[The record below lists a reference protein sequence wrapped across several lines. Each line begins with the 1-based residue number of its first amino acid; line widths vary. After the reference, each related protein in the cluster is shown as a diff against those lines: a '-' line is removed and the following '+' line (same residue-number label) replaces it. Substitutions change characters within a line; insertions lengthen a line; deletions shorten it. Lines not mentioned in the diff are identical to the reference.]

1 MKRLQNRPLLF
12 VLLLSLTIV
21 GLVLHE
27 TGNTQAVENLIL
39 RPVTSVQDNLSN
51 LANDFSDLFQT
62 FRDVQELRRRNE
74 ELQSLADSM
83 MIENVRLKELESE
96 NETLRQLLQFT
107 QANPTHSYKAAEVV
121 GHVIGQDPSNL
132 LFCIIIDV
140 GTGDGVTK
148 GMPVVTDRG
157 LVGRIVEV
165 SSRSSKVLLITDVSS
180 SVNAIIQS
188 SRATGIVEGKA
199 DGGLVM
205 KYIPQPVT
213 VNVGDVI
220 LTSGLG
226 ATFPKRLVIGQ
237 VTAVHKRD
245 IAMFQQAEIKPT
257 VDFDRLEVVL
267 VITHFE
273 PIEMAQ

>member
-12 VLLLSLTIV
+12 ILLLLAIA

-27 TGNTQAVENLIL
+27 TDNTQAVENLIL
-39 RPVTSVQDNLSN
+39 GPVTPLQSQLSSLAQDL
-51 LANDFSDLFQT
+51 SDLVQT
-62 FRDVQELRRRNE
+62 FRDLRELRRRNE
-74 ELQSLADSM
+74 ELQSLADGL
-83 MIENVRLKELESE
+83 MIENVRLKEMESE

-107 QANPTHSYKAAEVV
+107 QANPTHSYRAAEVV
-121 GHVIGQDPSNL
+121 GHVVGQDPSNL
-132 LFCIIIDV
+132 LRYIILDV
-140 GTGDGVTK
+140 GTGDGVAK
-148 GMPVVTDRG
+148 GMPAVTDRG

-165 SSRSSKVLLITDVSS
+165 SSRSSKALLITDVSS

-188 SRATGIVEGKA
+188 SRATGILEGKA

-205 KYIPQPVT
+205 KYIPQTVT
-213 VNVGDVI
+213 VNIGDII

-245 IAMFQQAEIKPT
+245 IELFQQAEIKPT
-257 VDFDRLEVVL
+257 VDFDRLEIVL
-267 VITHFE
+267 IITNFE

>member
-1 MKRLQNRPLLF
+1 MKRLQKRPLLF
-12 VLLLSLTIV
+12 VLLSLTIV

-39 RPVTSVQDNLSN
+39 RPVTPVQNHLSG
-51 LANDFSDLFQT
+51 LANDFSDLVQT
-62 FRDVQELRRRNE
+62 FRDLRELRRRNE
-74 ELQSLADSM
+74 ELQRLADRL

-107 QANPTHSYKAAEVV
+107 QANPTYSYRAAEVV

-132 LFCIIIDV
+132 LRYIIIDV
-140 GTGDGVTK
+140 GTSDGVTQ
-148 GMPVVTDRG
+148 GMPIVTDRG

-188 SRATGIVEGKA
+188 SRATGILAGKA

-205 KYIPQPVT
+205 KYIPQTVT
-213 VNVGDVI
+213 VNIGDII

-245 IAMFQQAEIKPT
+245 IELFQQAEIKPT
-257 VDFDRLEVVL
+257 VDFDQLEIVL
-267 VITHFE
+267 IITNFE

>member
-12 VLLLSLTIV
+12 ILLLLAIA

-39 RPVTSVQDNLSN
+39 GPVTPFQSHLSA
-51 LANDFSDLFQT
+51 LTKDFSDLVQT
-62 FRDVQELRRRNE
+62 FRDLRELRRRNE
-74 ELQSLADSM
+74 ELQSLADSL
-83 MIENVRLKELESE
+83 MIENVRLEELESE

-107 QANPTHSYKAAEVV
+107 QANPTHSYRAAEVV
-121 GHVIGQDPSNL
+121 GHVVGQDPSNL
-132 LFCIIIDV
+132 LRYIIIDV
-140 GTGDGVTK
+140 GTGDGIAK

-165 SSRSSKVLLITDVSS
+165 SSRSSKALLITDASS

-188 SRATGIVEGKA
+188 SRATGVVEGKA

-205 KYIPQPVT
+205 KYIPQQVT
-213 VNVGDVI
+213 VNVGDII

-245 IAMFQQAEIKPT
+245 IEMFQQAEIKPT
-257 VDFDRLEVVL
+257 VDFERLEIVL
-267 VITHFE
+267 VITNFE
-273 PIEMAQ
+273 PIEMTQ

>member
-1 MKRLQNRPLLF
+1 MKRLQNRSLLF
-12 VLLLSLTIV
+12 VLLFLSII

-39 RPVTSVQDNLSN
+39 KPVTPVQDHLSS
-51 LANDFSDLFQT
+51 LTNDFSDLVQI
-62 FRDVQELRRRNE
+62 FRDVKELRRRNE
-74 ELQSLADSM
+74 ELQSLADSL

-96 NETLRQLLQFT
+96 NEALRQLLQFA
-107 QANPTHSYKAAEVV
+107 QANPTYTYKAAEVV

-132 LFCIIIDV
+132 LQFIIVDV
-140 GTGDGVTK
+140 GTDDGVAK

-180 SVNAIIQS
+180 SVNAIVQS
-188 SRATGIVEGKA
+188 SRATGIVQGKSG
-199 DGGLVM
+199 GGLVM

-213 VNVGDVI
+213 VNVGDII

-245 IAMFQQAEIKPT
+245 IELFQQVEIKPT
-257 VDFDRLEVVL
+257 VDFDRLEIVL
-267 VITHFE
+267 VITSFE
-273 PIEMAQ
+273 PVEMAQ

>member
-1 MKRLQNRPLLF
+1 MKRLQNRSLLF
-12 VLLLSLTIV
+12 VLLFLSII

-39 RPVTSVQDNLSN
+39 KPVTPVQDHLSS
-51 LANDFSDLFQT
+51 LTNDFSDLIQI
-62 FRDVQELRRRNE
+62 FRDVKELRRRNE
-74 ELQSLADSM
+74 ELQSLADSL

-96 NETLRQLLQFT
+96 NEALRQLLQFT
-107 QANPTHSYKAAEVV
+107 QANPTYTYKAAEVV

-132 LFCIIIDV
+132 LQFIIVDV
-140 GTGDGVTK
+140 GTDDGVAK

-180 SVNAIIQS
+180 SVNAIVQS
-188 SRATGIVEGKA
+188 SRATGIVQGKSG
-199 DGGLVM
+199 GGLVM

-213 VNVGDVI
+213 VNVGDII

-245 IAMFQQAEIKPT
+245 IELFQQVEIKPT
-257 VDFDRLEVVL
+257 VDFDRLETVL
-267 VITHFE
+267 VVTNFE
-273 PIEMAQ
+273 PIEVVQ

>member
-1 MKRLQNRPLLF
+1 MKRLQNRSLLF
-12 VLLLSLTIV
+12 VLLFLSII

-39 RPVTSVQDNLSN
+39 KPVTPVQDHLSS
-51 LANDFSDLFQT
+51 LTSDFSDLIQI
-62 FRDVQELRRRNE
+62 FRDVKELRRRNE
-74 ELQSLADSM
+74 ELQSLADSL

-96 NETLRQLLQFT
+96 NEALRHLLQFT
-107 QANPTHSYKAAEVV
+107 QANPTYTYKAAEVV

-132 LFCIIIDV
+132 LHFIIIDV
-140 GTGDGVTK
+140 GTDEGVAK

-180 SVNAIIQS
+180 SVNAIVQS
-188 SRATGIVEGKA
+188 SRATGIVEGKSG
-199 DGGLVM
+199 GGLVM

-213 VNVGDVI
+213 VNVGDII

-245 IAMFQQAEIKPT
+245 IELFQQVEIKPT
-257 VDFDRLEVVL
+257 VDFDRLEIVL
-267 VITHFE
+267 VVTNFE
-273 PIEMAQ
+273 PIEVVQ

>member
-1 MKRLQNRPLLF
+1 MKRLQNRPLL
-12 VLLLSLTIV
+12 VGLLLLVIV

-39 RPVTSVQDNLSN
+39 KPVTPVQDHLSS
-51 LANDFSDLFQT
+51 LTNDFSDLIQI
-62 FRDVQELRRRNE
+62 FRDLRELRRRNE
-74 ELQSLADSM
+74 ELQNLADSL

-107 QANPTHSYKAAEVV
+107 QANPTYTFRAAEVV

-132 LFCIIIDV
+132 LRFIIIDV
-140 GTGDGVTK
+140 GTDDGVAK

-165 SSRSSKVLLITDVSS
+165 SSRSSKVLLVTDVSS
-180 SVNAIIQS
+180 SVNAIVQS
-188 SRATGIVEGKA
+188 SRATGIVEGKSG
-199 DGGLVM
+199 GGLVM

-213 VNVGDVI
+213 VNVGDII

-237 VTAVHKRD
+237 VIAIHKRD
-245 IAMFQQAEIKPT
+245 IELFQQVEIKPT
-257 VDFDRLEVVL
+257 VDFDRLEIVL
-267 VITHFE
+267 VITNFE
-273 PIEMAQ
+273 PIEVVQ

>member
-12 VLLLSLTIV
+12 VLLLLTIAA
-21 GLVLHE
+21 LVLHE

-39 RPVTSVQDNLSN
+39 RPVTPVQDNLSG
-51 LANDFSDLFQT
+51 LANDFSNLVQT
-62 FRDVQELRRRNE
+62 FRDIQELRRRNE
-74 ELQSLADSM
+74 ELQSLADSLL
-83 MIENVRLKELESE
+83 IENVHLKELESE

-107 QANPTHSYKAAEVV
+107 QANPTYSYRASEVV
-121 GHVIGQDPSNL
+121 GHVIGQDPSNFL
-132 LFCIIIDV
+132 RYIIIDV

-148 GMPVVTDRG
+148 GMPVITDRG

-165 SSRSSKVLLITDVSS
+165 SSRSSKVLLITDTSS
-180 SVNAIIQS
+180 SVNALIQS

-213 VNVGDVI
+213 VNVGDII

-226 ATFPKRLVIGQ
+226 AAFPKRLVIGQ
-237 VTAVHKRD
+237 VTAIHKQD
-245 IAMFQQAEIKPT
+245 IELFQQAEIKPT
-257 VDFDRLEVVL
+257 VDFDRLEIVL
-267 VITHFE
+267 VLTNFE
-273 PIEMAQ
+273 SIEMAP

>member
-1 MKRLQNRPLLF
+1 MKRLQDRPLLF
-12 VLLLSLTIV
+12 LLLLSLTIV

-27 TGNTQAVENLIL
+27 TGNIQAVENLIL
-39 RPVTSVQDNLSN
+39 KPVTPIQNHLSVLVGDLSE
-51 LANDFSDLFQT
+51 LVQT
-62 FRDVQELRRRNE
+62 FRDLQELRRRNE
-74 ELQSLADSM
+74 ELQSLADSL

-107 QANPTHSYKAAEVV
+107 QANPTYSYKGAEVV
-121 GHVIGQDPSNL
+121 GHIIGQDPSNL
-132 LFCIIIDV
+132 LRSIIIDV
-140 GTGDGVTK
+140 GTDDGVAK

-165 SSRSSKVLLITDVSS
+165 SSKSSKVLLITDVSS
-180 SVNAIIQS
+180 SVNALIQS

-213 VNVGDVI
+213 VNVGDII

-237 VTAVHKRD
+237 VIAVHKRD
-245 IAMFQQAEIKPT
+245 IEMFQQADVKPT

-267 VITHFE
+267 VITNFE

>member
-12 VLLLSLTIV
+12 VFLLLTIAA
-21 GLVLHE
+21 LVLHE

-39 RPVTSVQDNLSN
+39 RPVTPVQDNLSG
-51 LANDFSDLFQT
+51 LANDFSNLVQT
-62 FRDVQELRRRNE
+62 FRDIQELRRRNE
-74 ELQSLADSM
+74 ELQSLADSLL
-83 MIENVRLKELESE
+83 IENVHLKELESE

-107 QANPTHSYKAAEVV
+107 QANPTYSYRAAEVV
-121 GHVIGQDPSNL
+121 GHVIGQDPSNFL
-132 LFCIIIDV
+132 RYIIIDV

-148 GMPVVTDRG
+148 GMPVITDRG

-165 SSRSSKVLLITDVSS
+165 SSRSSKVLLITDTSS
-180 SVNAIIQS
+180 SVNALIQS

-213 VNVGDVI
+213 VNIGDII

-226 ATFPKRLVIGQ
+226 AAFPKRLVIGQ
-237 VTAVHKRD
+237 VTAIHKQD
-245 IAMFQQAEIKPT
+245 IELFQQAEIKPT
-257 VDFDRLEVVL
+257 VDFDRLEIVL
-267 VITHFE
+267 VLTNFE
-273 PIEMAQ
+273 SIEMAP

>member
-1 MKRLQNRPLLF
+1 
-12 VLLLSLTIV
+12 
-21 GLVLHE
+21 
-27 TGNTQAVENLIL
+27 
-39 RPVTSVQDNLSN
+39 
-51 LANDFSDLFQT
+51 
-62 FRDVQELRRRNE
+62 
-74 ELQSLADSM
+74 

-96 NETLRQLLQFT
+96 NEALRQLLQFT
-107 QANPTHSYKAAEVV
+107 QANPTDSYRAAEVV

-132 LFCIIIDV
+132 LRYIIIDV
-140 GTGDGVTK
+140 GTGDGVAK

-165 SSRSSKVLLITDVSS
+165 SSRSSKVLLINDVSS

-205 KYIPQPVT
+205 KYIPQPVE
-213 VNVGDVI
+213 VNVGDII

-245 IAMFQQAEIKPT
+245 IELFQEAEIKPT
-257 VDFDRLEVVL
+257 VDFDRVEIVL
-267 VITHFE
+267 VLTSFE
-273 PIEMAQ
+273 PIEMAP

>member
-1 MKRLQNRPLLF
+1 MKRLQNRSLLF

-39 RPVTSVQDNLSN
+39 GPVTPVQDHLSRLSN
-51 LANDFSDLFQT
+51 DFRDLVQT
-62 FRDVQELRRRNE
+62 FRDLQELRRRNE
-74 ELQSLADSM
+74 ELQSLADSL

-107 QANPTHSYKAAEVV
+107 QANPTYSYRAAEVV

-132 LFCIIIDV
+132 LRYIIIDI
-140 GTGDGVTK
+140 GTNNEATK

-165 SSRSSKVLLITDVSS
+165 SPRSSKVLLITDVSS

-205 KYIPQPVT
+205 KYIPPPVT
-213 VNVGDVI
+213 IDIGDII

-237 VTAVHKRD
+237 VTAVHKQD
-245 IAMFQQAEIKPT
+245 IEMFQQAEIKPT
-257 VDFDRLEVVL
+257 VDFDRLEIVL
-267 VITHFE
+267 VITNFE
-273 PIEMAQ
+273 PTEMAQ

>member
-1 MKRLQNRPLLF
+1 MKRLQKRPLLF
-12 VLLLSLTIV
+12 VLLSLTIV

-39 RPVTSVQDNLSN
+39 RPVTPVQNHLSGLARDFGNLV
-51 LANDFSDLFQT
+51 QT
-62 FRDVQELRRRNE
+62 FRDLRELRRRNE
-74 ELQSLADSM
+74 ELQSLADSL
-83 MIENVRLKELESE
+83 MIENVHLKELESE
-96 NETLRQLLQFT
+96 NENLRQLLQFT
-107 QANPTHSYKAAEVV
+107 EANPTYSYRAAEIV

-132 LFCIIIDV
+132 LRYIIIDM
-140 GTGDGVTK
+140 GTSAGVTQ

-188 SRATGIVEGKA
+188 SRATGILEGKA

-205 KYIPQPVT
+205 KYIPQTVT
-213 VNVGDVI
+213 VNVGDII

-245 IAMFQQAEIKPT
+245 IELFQQAEIKPT
-257 VDFDRLEVVL
+257 VDFDQLEIVL
-267 VITHFE
+267 IITNFE

>member
-12 VLLLSLTIV
+12 VLLLLTRAA
-21 GLVLHE
+21 LVLHE

-39 RPVTSVQDNLSN
+39 RPVTPVQDNLSG
-51 LANDFSDLFQT
+51 LANDLSNLVQT
-62 FRDVQELRRRNE
+62 FRDVQKLRRRNE
-74 ELQSLADSM
+74 ELQSLADSLL
-83 MIENVRLKELESE
+83 IENVHLKELESE

-107 QANPTHSYKAAEVV
+107 QANPTYSYRAAEVV

-132 LFCIIIDV
+132 LRYIIIDV

-148 GMPVVTDRG
+148 GMPVITNRG

-165 SSRSSKVLLITDVSS
+165 SSRSSKVLLITDASS
-180 SVNAIIQS
+180 SVNALIQS
-188 SRATGIVEGKA
+188 SRATGIVEGKV

-213 VNVGDVI
+213 VNVGDII

-237 VTAVHKRD
+237 VTAIHKQD
-245 IAMFQQAEIKPT
+245 IELFQQAEIKPT
-257 VDFDRLEVVL
+257 VDFDRLEIVL
-267 VITHFE
+267 VLTNFE
-273 PIEMAQ
+273 SIEMAP

>member
-12 VLLLSLTIV
+12 VFLLSLTIV

-39 RPVTSVQDNLSN
+39 GPVTPVQDHLSS
-51 LANDFSDLFQT
+51 LTNDFSDLIQT
-62 FRDVQELRRRNE
+62 FRDVRELRRRNE
-74 ELQSLADSM
+74 ELQSLADSLM
-83 MIENVRLKELESE
+83 VENVRLKELESE

-107 QANPTHSYKAAEVV
+107 QANPTYSYRAAEVT

-132 LFCIIIDV
+132 LRSIIIDV
-140 GTGDGVTK
+140 GTGDGVAK

-165 SSRSSKVLLITDVSS
+165 RSRSSKVLLITDVSS

-205 KYIPQPVT
+205 KYIPQTVI
-213 VNVGDVI
+213 VNVGDII

-245 IAMFQQAEIKPT
+245 IELFQQAEIKPT
-257 VDFDRLEVVL
+257 VDFERLEIVL
-267 VITHFE
+267 VITNFE

>member
-1 MKRLQNRPLLF
+1 MKRLQNSPLMLF
-12 VLLLSLTIV
+12 FLLSLTIV

-39 RPVTSVQDNLSN
+39 GLVTPVQNHLST
-51 LANDFSDLFQT
+51 LANDFSDLVQT
-62 FRDVQELRRRNE
+62 FRDARELRRRNE
-74 ELQSLADSM
+74 ELQKLADRT

-107 QANPTHSYKAAEVV
+107 QANPTHSYRAAEVV
-121 GHVIGQDPSNL
+121 GQDPGNL
-132 LFCIIIDV
+132 LRYIILDV
-140 GTGDGVTK
+140 GTHDGVTT

-157 LVGRIVEV
+157 LVGRTVEV
-165 SSRSSKVLLITDVSS
+165 SSRSSKVLLITDISS

-188 SRATGIVEGKA
+188 SRATGIVEGRA
-199 DGGLVM
+199 DGSLVM

-213 VNVGDVI
+213 VNVGDII

-245 IAMFQQAEIKPT
+245 IELFQQAEIKPT
-257 VDFDRLEVVL
+257 VDFDRLEIVL
-267 VITHFE
+267 VITNFE
-273 PIEMAQ
+273 PIEMSQ

>member
-1 MKRLQNRPLLF
+1 MKRLQNRSLLF
-12 VLLLSLTIV
+12 VLLFLSII

-39 RPVTSVQDNLSN
+39 RPVTPVQDHLSS
-51 LANDFSDLFQT
+51 LTNDFSDLIQV
-62 FRDVQELRRRNE
+62 FRDVKELRRRNE
-74 ELQSLADSM
+74 ELQSLADSL

-107 QANPTHSYKAAEVV
+107 QANPTYTYKAAEVV

-132 LFCIIIDV
+132 LHFIIIDV
-140 GTGDGVTK
+140 GADDGVAK

-165 SSRSSKVLLITDVSS
+165 SSGSSKVLLITDVSS
-180 SVNAIIQS
+180 SVNAIVQS
-188 SRATGIVEGKA
+188 SRATGIVEGKPG
-199 DGGLVM
+199 GGLVM

-213 VNVGDVI
+213 VNVGDII

-245 IAMFQQAEIKPT
+245 IELFQQVEIKPT
-257 VDFDRLEVVL
+257 VDFDRLEIVL
-267 VITHFE
+267 VVTNFE
-273 PIEMAQ
+273 PIEMVQ

>member
-1 MKRLQNRPLLF
+1 MKRLQNVPLLF
-12 VLLLSLTIV
+12 VLLSLTIV

-27 TGNTQAVENLIL
+27 TGNTQAVENLVL
-39 RPVTSVQDNLSN
+39 RPVTPVQDHLSN
-51 LANDFSDLFQT
+51 LANDFNDLVQT
-62 FRDVQELRRRNE
+62 FRDVQKLRRRNE
-74 ELQSLADSM
+74 ELQSLADSL
-83 MIENVRLKELESE
+83 MIENVRLEELESE

-107 QANPTHSYKAAEVV
+107 QANPTYSYRAAEVV

-132 LFCIIIDV
+132 LRYIIIDI
-140 GTGDGVTK
+140 GTGDGVAK

-157 LVGRIVEV
+157 LVGRIVEA
-165 SSRSSKVLLITDVSS
+165 SSRSSKVLMITDVSS

-213 VNVGDVI
+213 VNIGDII

-237 VTAVHKRD
+237 VTDIHKRD
-245 IAMFQQAEIKPT
+245 IELFQQAEIKPT
-257 VDFDRLEVVL
+257 VDFERLEIVL
-267 VITHFE
+267 VITNFE
-273 PIEMAQ
+273 PVEMAP

>member
-1 MKRLQNRPLLF
+1 MKRLQNRPLLLI
-12 VLLLSLTIV
+12 LLLLAV
-21 GLVLHE
+21 AGLVLHE

-39 RPVTSVQDNLSN
+39 GPMSPVQSQLSSLAQDL
-51 LANDFSDLFQT
+51 SDLVQT
-62 FRDVQELRRRNE
+62 FRDLRELRRRNE
-74 ELQSLADSM
+74 ELQSLADSL

-107 QANPTHSYKAAEVV
+107 QANPTHSYRAAEVM
-121 GHVIGQDPSNL
+121 GHVVGQDPSNL
-132 LFCIIIDV
+132 LRYIIIDA
-140 GTGDGVTK
+140 GTGDGIAK

-157 LVGRIVEV
+157 LAGRIVEV
-165 SSRSSKVLLITDVSS
+165 SSRSSKALLITDVSS

-188 SRATGIVEGKA
+188 SRATGVVEGRA

-205 KYIPQPVT
+205 KYIPQQVT
-213 VNVGDVI
+213 VNVGDII

-245 IAMFQQAEIKPT
+245 IEMFQQAEIKPT
-257 VDFDRLEVVL
+257 VDFERLEVVL
-267 VITHFE
+267 VITNFE
-273 PIEMAQ
+273 PIEMVQ

>member
-1 MKRLQNRPLLF
+1 MKRLQNRSLLF
-12 VLLLSLTIV
+12 VLLFLSII

-39 RPVTSVQDNLSN
+39 RPVTPVQDHLSS
-51 LANDFSDLFQT
+51 LTSDFSDLIQI
-62 FRDVQELRRRNE
+62 FRDVKELRRRNE
-74 ELQSLADSM
+74 ELQSLADSL

-107 QANPTHSYKAAEVV
+107 QANPTYTYKAAEVV

-132 LFCIIIDV
+132 LHFIIIDV
-140 GTGDGVTK
+140 GIDDGVAK

-180 SVNAIIQS
+180 SVNAIVQS
-188 SRATGIVEGKA
+188 SRATGIVEGKSG
-199 DGGLVM
+199 GGLVM

-213 VNVGDVI
+213 VNVGDII

-245 IAMFQQAEIKPT
+245 IELFQQVEIKPT
-257 VDFDRLEVVL
+257 VDFDRLEIVL
-267 VITHFE
+267 VVTNFE
-273 PIEMAQ
+273 PIEMVQ

>member
-12 VLLLSLTIV
+12 ILLLLAIA

-27 TGNTQAVENLIL
+27 TGNMQAVENLIL
-39 RPVTSVQDNLSN
+39 GPGAPFQSQLSSLAQDL
-51 LANDFSDLFQT
+51 SDLVQT
-62 FRDVQELRRRNE
+62 FRDLRELRRRNE
-74 ELQSLADSM
+74 ELQSLADSL

-107 QANPTHSYKAAEVV
+107 QANPTHSYRAAEVM
-121 GHVIGQDPSNL
+121 GHVVGQDPSNL
-132 LFCIIIDV
+132 LRYIIIDA
-140 GTGDGVTK
+140 GAGDGVAK

-165 SSRSSKVLLITDVSS
+165 SSRSSKALLITDVSS

-188 SRATGIVEGKA
+188 SRATGVVEGKA

-205 KYIPQPVT
+205 KYIPQQVT
-213 VNVGDVI
+213 VNVGDII

-245 IAMFQQAEIKPT
+245 IEMFQQAEIKPT
-257 VDFDRLEVVL
+257 VDFERLEIVL
-267 VITHFE
+267 VITNFE
-273 PIEMAQ
+273 PIEMTQ

>member
-1 MKRLQNRPLLF
+1 MKRLQNRLPLF
-12 VLLLSLTIV
+12 VLLSLTIV

-39 RPVTSVQDNLSN
+39 RPVTPVQDHLSG
-51 LANDFSDLFQT
+51 LATDLSHLVQT
-62 FRDVQELRRRNE
+62 FRDLQELRHRNE
-74 ELQSLADSM
+74 QLQSLADSL
-83 MIENVRLKELESE
+83 MIETVRLKELESE

-107 QANPTHSYKAAEVV
+107 QANPTYRYRAAEVV
-121 GHVIGQDPSNL
+121 GHVIGQDSSNL
-132 LFCIIIDV
+132 LRYIIIDV
-140 GTGDGVTK
+140 GTSDGMTK

-157 LVGRIVEV
+157 LIGRIVEV
-165 SSRSSKVLLITDVSS
+165 SSRSSKVLLMTDVSS

-205 KYIPQPVT
+205 KYIPQQVT
-213 VNVGDVI
+213 VNVGDII

-226 ATFPKRLVIGQ
+226 ATFPKGLVIGQ

-245 IAMFQQAEIKPT
+245 IEMFQQAEIKPT
-257 VDFDRLEVVL
+257 VDFDRLEIVL
-267 VITHFE
+267 VLTNFE
-273 PIEMAQ
+273 PIEMAP

>member
-1 MKRLQNRPLLF
+1 MKLLQSRSLLF
-12 VLLLSLTIV
+12 VLLSLTIAA
-21 GLVLHE
+21 LVLHE

-39 RPVTSVQDNLSN
+39 RPVTPVQDHLSS
-51 LANDFSDLFQT
+51 LANDFSDLVQT
-62 FRDVQELRRRNE
+62 FRDIQELRRRNE
-74 ELQSLADSM
+74 ELQSLANSL

-96 NETLRQLLQFT
+96 NEALRQLLQFT
-107 QANPTHSYKAAEVV
+107 QANPTDSYRAAEVV
-121 GHVIGQDPSNL
+121 GHVIGQDPSNFL
-132 LFCIIIDV
+132 RYIIIDV
-140 GTGDGVTK
+140 GTGDGVAK

-165 SSRSSKVLLITDVSS
+165 SSRSSKVLLINDVSS

-199 DGGLVM
+199 DGSLVM
-205 KYIPQPVT
+205 KYIPQPVE
-213 VNVGDVI
+213 VNVGDII

-245 IAMFQQAEIKPT
+245 IELFQEAEIKPT
-257 VDFDRLEVVL
+257 VDFDRVEIVL
-267 VITHFE
+267 VLTNFE
-273 PIEMAQ
+273 PIEMAP

>member
-1 MKRLQNRPLLF
+1 MKRLQNRSLLF
-12 VLLLSLTIV
+12 VLLLLTIAA
-21 GLVLHE
+21 LVLHE

-39 RPVTSVQDNLSN
+39 RPVTPVQDNLSG
-51 LANDFSDLFQT
+51 LANDLSNLVQT
-62 FRDVQELRRRNE
+62 FRDVQKLRRRNE
-74 ELQSLADSM
+74 ELQSLANSLV
-83 MIENVRLKELESE
+83 IENVHLKELESE

-107 QANPTHSYKAAEVV
+107 QANPTYSYRAAEVV

-132 LFCIIIDV
+132 LRYIIIDV

-148 GMPVVTDRG
+148 GMPVITDRG

-165 SSRSSKVLLITDVSS
+165 SSRSSKVLLITDTSS
-180 SVNAIIQS
+180 SVNALIQS

-213 VNVGDVI
+213 VNVGDII

-237 VTAVHKRD
+237 VTAIHKQD
-245 IAMFQQAEIKPT
+245 IELFQQAEIKPT
-257 VDFDRLEVVL
+257 VDFDRVEIVL
-267 VITHFE
+267 VLTNFE
-273 PIEMAQ
+273 PIEMAP

>member
-39 RPVTSVQDNLSN
+39 GPVTPVQDHLSR
-51 LANDFSDLFQT
+51 LANDFSDLVQT
-62 FRDVQELRRRNE
+62 FRDLQELRRRNE
-74 ELQSLADSM
+74 ELQSLADSL
-83 MIENVRLKELESE
+83 MIENVHLKELESE
-96 NETLRQLLQFT
+96 NETLRQLLQFS
-107 QANPTHSYKAAEVV
+107 QANPTYSYRAAEVA

-132 LFCIIIDV
+132 LRYIIIDM
-140 GTGDGVTK
+140 GTNNEVTK

-165 SSRSSKVLLITDVSS
+165 SPRSSKVLLITDVSS

-205 KYIPQPVT
+205 KYIPSPVT
-213 VNVGDVI
+213 VNMGDII

-226 ATFPKRLVIGQ
+226 ATFPKGLVIGQ
-237 VTAVHKRD
+237 VTAVHRRD
-245 IAMFQQAEIKPT
+245 IEMFQQAEIKPT
-257 VDFDRLEVVL
+257 VDFDRLEIVL
-267 VITHFE
+267 VITNFE

>member
-1 MKRLQNRPLLF
+1 MKRLQNRPLLL

-27 TGNTQAVENLIL
+27 TSNTQAVENMVL
-39 RPVTSVQDNLSN
+39 RPVTPVQDQLST
-51 LANDFSDLFQT
+51 LANDFSDLVRT

-74 ELQSLADSM
+74 ELQSLADSL

-107 QANPTHSYKAAEVV
+107 QANPTYGYRAAEVV

-132 LFCIIIDV
+132 LRYIIIDV
-140 GTGDGVTK
+140 GAGDGVTK

-165 SSRSSKVLLITDVSS
+165 SPRSSKVLLITDVSS

-205 KYIPQPVT
+205 KYIPQTVT
-213 VNVGDVI
+213 VNVGDII

-226 ATFPKRLVIGQ
+226 ATFPKRLAIGQ
-237 VTAVHKRD
+237 VTAVHRLD
-245 IAMFQQAEIKPT
+245 IEMFQQAEIKPT
-257 VDFDRLEVVL
+257 VDFERLEIVL
-267 VITHFE
+267 VITNFE

>member
-1 MKRLQNRPLLF
+1 MKRLQNRSLLF
-12 VLLLSLTIV
+12 VLLFLSII

-39 RPVTSVQDNLSN
+39 RPVTPVQDHLSS
-51 LANDFSDLFQT
+51 LTSDFSDLIQI
-62 FRDVQELRRRNE
+62 FRDVKELRRRNE
-74 ELQSLADSM
+74 ELQSLADSL

-107 QANPTHSYKAAEVV
+107 QANPAYTYKAAEVV

-132 LFCIIIDV
+132 LHFIIIDV
-140 GTGDGVTK
+140 GTDDGVAK

-180 SVNAIIQS
+180 SVNAIVQS
-188 SRATGIVEGKA
+188 SRATGIVEGKSG
-199 DGGLVM
+199 GGLVM

-213 VNVGDVI
+213 VNVGDII

-245 IAMFQQAEIKPT
+245 IELFQQVEIKPT
-257 VDFDRLEVVL
+257 VDFDRLEIVL
-267 VITHFE
+267 VVTNFE
-273 PIEMAQ
+273 PIEMVQ

>member
-12 VLLLSLTIV
+12 VLLSLTIV

-39 RPVTSVQDNLSN
+39 RPVTPVQNHLSG
-51 LANDFSDLFQT
+51 LAKDFSDLVQT
-62 FRDVQELRRRNE
+62 FRDLRELRRRSE
-74 ELQSLADSM
+74 ELQSLADSL

-96 NETLRQLLQFT
+96 NENLRQLLQFT
-107 QANPTHSYKAAEVV
+107 EANPTYSYRAAEVV

-132 LFCIIIDV
+132 LRYIIIDV
-140 GTGDGVTK
+140 GTSDGVTQ

-188 SRATGIVEGKA
+188 SRATGILEGKA

-205 KYIPQPVT
+205 KYIPQTVT
-213 VNVGDVI
+213 VNIGDII

-245 IAMFQQAEIKPT
+245 IELFQQAEIKPT
-257 VDFDRLEVVL
+257 ADFDRLEIVL
-267 VITHFE
+267 IITNFE

>member
-12 VLLLSLTIV
+12 ILLLLAIA

-27 TGNTQAVENLIL
+27 TDNTQAVENLIL
-39 RPVTSVQDNLSN
+39 GPVTPFQSQLSSLAQDL
-51 LANDFSDLFQT
+51 SDLVQT
-62 FRDVQELRRRNE
+62 FRDLRELRRRNE
-74 ELQSLADSM
+74 ELQSLADSL

-107 QANPTHSYKAAEVV
+107 QANPTHSYRAAEVV
-121 GHVIGQDPSNL
+121 GHVVGQDPSNL
-132 LFCIIIDV
+132 LRYIIIDV
-140 GTGDGVTK
+140 GTGDGIAK

-188 SRATGIVEGKA
+188 SRATGVVEGKA

-205 KYIPQPVT
+205 KYIPQQVT
-213 VNVGDVI
+213 VNVGDIV

-237 VTAVHKRD
+237 VTAIHKRD
-245 IAMFQQAEIKPT
+245 IEMFQQAEIKPT
-257 VDFDRLEVVL
+257 VDFERLEIVL
-267 VITHFE
+267 VITNFE

>member
-1 MKRLQNRPLLF
+1 MKRLQNRSLLF
-12 VLLLSLTIV
+12 VLLFLSII

-39 RPVTSVQDNLSN
+39 KPVTPVQDHLSS
-51 LANDFSDLFQT
+51 LTNDFSDLIQI
-62 FRDVQELRRRNE
+62 FRDVKELRRRNE
-74 ELQSLADSM
+74 ELQSLADSL

-96 NETLRQLLQFT
+96 NEALRQLLQFT
-107 QANPTHSYKAAEVV
+107 QANPTYTYKAAEVV

-132 LFCIIIDV
+132 LHFIIIDV
-140 GTGDGVTK
+140 GTDEGVAK

-180 SVNAIIQS
+180 SVNAIVQS
-188 SRATGIVEGKA
+188 SRATGIVEGKSG
-199 DGGLVM
+199 GGLVM

-213 VNVGDVI
+213 VNVGDII

-245 IAMFQQAEIKPT
+245 IELFQQVEIKPT
-257 VDFDRLEVVL
+257 VDFDRLETVL
-267 VITHFE
+267 VVTNFE
-273 PIEMAQ
+273 PIEVVQ

>member
-1 MKRLQNRPLLF
+1 MKRLQNVPLLF
-12 VLLLSLTIV
+12 VLLSLTIV

-27 TGNTQAVENLIL
+27 TGNTQAVENLVL
-39 RPVTSVQDNLSN
+39 RPVTPVQDHLSN
-51 LANDFSDLFQT
+51 LANDFNDLVQT

-74 ELQSLADSM
+74 ELQSLADSL

-107 QANPTHSYKAAEVV
+107 QANPTYSYRAAEVV

-132 LFCIIIDV
+132 LRYIIIDI
-140 GTGDGVTK
+140 GTGDGVAK

-157 LVGRIVEV
+157 LVGRIVEA
-165 SSRSSKVLLITDVSS
+165 SSRSSKVLMITDVSS

-213 VNVGDVI
+213 VNIGDII

-237 VTAVHKRD
+237 VTDIHKRD
-245 IAMFQQAEIKPT
+245 IELFQQAEIKPT
-257 VDFDRLEVVL
+257 VDFERLEIVL
-267 VITHFE
+267 IITNFE
-273 PIEMAQ
+273 PVEMAP